1 MVGDGIND
9 AAGLAQADVGFAL
22 AAKSNLLQQAS
33 DVTIISADLKKVID
47 ALDFSA
53 FHNHVVRQNLFF
65 SFLYNGIGIPL
76 ALSGY
81 LNPVL
86 AILAM
91 FASSLTVI
99 GNTIRIT
106 RRK

>member
-9 AAGLAQADVGFAL
+9 AGGLAQADVGFAL
-22 AAKSNLLQQAS
+22 AAKSNLLQQSS
-33 DVTIISADLKKVID
+33 DVTIVSSDLQKVLETMD
-47 ALDFSA
+47 LSA
-53 FHNHVVRQNLFF
+53 FHNRVVRQNLFF
-65 SFLYNGIGIPL
+65 SFFYNGIGIPL
-76 ALSGY
+76 AVCGY